1 MIALNCLI
9 NQCKPLFIMIGLIT
23 LLVACSSEKGVDED
37 LQAAFKIHN
46 EAIKIRQLS
55 EDQLNKLGANSDS
68 LFIATYK
75 SDLDSISQLL
85 KAWDEQL
92 VEVPGFEEA
101 HDHAGHYHDHSGH
114 DHHHHNE
121 GADLSPKQHLEV
133 QQYLLKEVKGIASR
147 INELEKK

>member
-1 MIALNCLI
+1 MIALNCHI
-9 NQCKPLFIMIGLIT
+9 NQFKPLFIMIGLIT
-23 LLVACSSEKGVDED
+23 LLVACSGEKGVDED

-101 HDHAGHYHDHSGH
+101 HDHAGHDHDHSGH
-114 DHHHHNE
+114 DHHAG
-121 GADLSPKQHLEV
+121 GADLSPQQHLEV
-133 QQYLLKEVKGIASR
+133 QQYLLKEIKGIASR
-147 INELEKK
+147 INELEKQ